1 MYQLDTYKLLDIL
14 KKYKDFNYS
23 YDILNHPFFNKLYN
37 NWKDI
42 LEKPN
47 KNISLKITSLNSAPN
62 SYFQDSNFTS
72 PEIKDDILS
81 KLKNGYKIQFEN
93 NEIIYFTNK
102 KKVSNI
108 INKIAQI
115 IKSLK
120 ILFHRENIPQKL
132 IFFESSKKK
141 LFPNKNKTL
150 GSNECNSGVTFL
162 TFEHHKNGEITL
174 YRREE
179 ILKVLIHELIH
190 SNLIDSHVILSKN
203 SKKINEHFCVKYSI
217 LLNETVT
224 ETIAT
229 ILNLFYIGITN
240 KMTPSKINNL
250 FKNEVKYSIYVCSK
264 IMNYYKFEDTSIF
277 SANSSRNKCK
287 TYFPQETN
295 VIAYYLF
302 KPIVFLNYI
311 SYGNLLEKYSLNYK
325 INNEAFIP
333 EMIDLVINNL
343 YLLKKDKY
351 LYVIKKDDKNKS
363 LRMTLYETK

>member
-1 MYQLDTYKLLDIL
+1 MYQTDTYKLLDIL
-14 KKYKDFNYS
+14 KKYKNFNYS
-23 YDILNHPFFNKLYN
+23 YDILNQPFFNKLYS
-37 NWKDI
+37 NWKSI
-42 LEKPN
+42 LEKCHD
-47 KNISLKITSLNSAPN
+47 NISLNITSLNSSPT
-62 SYFQDSNFTS
+62 SYFKDSNFTS
-72 PEIKDDILS
+72 HEIKTDILS

-102 KKVSNI
+102 KKVSNL

-120 ILFHRENIPQKL
+120 ILFHREKIDQKL
-132 IFFESSKKK
+132 FFFESSMKKM
-141 LFPNKNKTL
+141 FPSKNKIL
-150 GSNECNSGVTFL
+150 GSNECNSGVTFI

-174 YRREE
+174 YRKEE

-190 SNLIDSHVILSKN
+190 SNLIDSHIILSKD
-203 SKKINEHFCVKYSI
+203 SKKINEHFCVKYNI

-229 ILNLFYIGITN
+229 ILNLFYIGIMN
-240 KMTPSKINNL
+240 KMTPAKINNL
-250 FKNEVKYSIYVCSK
+250 FKNEIKYSIYVCSK

-277 SANSSRNKCK
+277 SKKYNECK

-302 KPIVFLNYI
+302 KPIIFLNYMA
-311 SYGNLLEKYSLNYK
+311 YGSLLEKYSLNYK

-333 EMIDLVINNL
+333 KMIDLVINNL
-343 YLLKKDKY
+343 DLLKKDKY

-363 LRMTLYETK
+363 LRMTLYEFYY

>member
-1 MYQLDTYKLLDIL
+1 MYQPDTYKLLDIL

-23 YDILNHPFFNKLYN
+23 YDILNPPFFNKLYS

-42 LEKPN
+42 LEKSTSN
-47 KNISLKITSLNSAPN
+47 LQLNITMLNSTPHN
-62 SYFQDSNFTS
+62 YFKDSDFTS
-72 PEIKDDILS
+72 SEIKTDILS

-102 KKVSNI
+102 KKVSNL

-120 ILFHRENIPQKL
+120 ILFHRQNISQKL

-141 LFPNKNKTL
+141 MFPNKNKTL

-190 SNLIDSHVILSKN
+190 SNLIDSHVILSKD
-203 SKKINEHFCVKYSI
+203 SKKINEHFCVKYNI

-224 ETIAT
+224 ETMAT
-229 ILNLFYIGITN
+229 ILNLFYIGIIN
-240 KMTPSKINNL
+240 KMKPAKINKL

-264 IMNYYKFEDTSIF
+264 IMNYYKFENTSIF
-277 SANSSRNKCK
+277 SKKYNECT
-287 TYFPQETN
+287 TYFPQQTN

-302 KPIVFLNYI
+302 KPIVFLNYME
-311 SYGNLLEKYSLNYK
+311 YGNLLEKYSLNYK

-333 EMIDLVINNL
+333 AMINLVINNL
-343 YLLKKDKY
+343 DLLKKDKY

-363 LRMTLYETK
+363 LRMTLYDFYH